1 MTSSPLGWYMLQRRG
16 EQEVLSA
23 LQEEI
28 ANLIL
33 IERGYES
40 EIVSK
45 IRALANEQNLVIEEG
60 SERDIWRM
68 SRPAKGDEPEHARV
82 LALTGRIPNRD
93 NLDDLFANSELLW
106 LLDGV
111 SYATNLGFGIRTAEV
126 SGADGVVLAPPEPM
140 NHVEKRT
147 MRKASMKAIRF
158 LPVIESTASEIIECA
173 KKHEFRIISA
183 EDVGTALPWESDMT
197 GKILLV
203 VGAERHGICKEI
215 LDASDQIIRLP
226 MAGFVPSYNLQVA
239 LSALAMEAMKQR
251 GLGE

>member
-1 MTSSPLGWYMLQRRG
+1 MTSSLLGWTMLQKRG
-16 EQEVLSA
+16 EDEVLES
-23 LQEEI
+23 LQNDEVE
-28 ANLIL
+28 LIL
-33 IERGYES
+33 VQREFNS
-40 EIVSK
+40 EILTK
-45 IRALANEQNLVIEEG
+45 IIDLAVQKGVPIEEG
-60 SERDIWRM
+60 SERDLWRM
-68 SRPAKGDEPEHARV
+68 ARPAKEREPEHPRILGLV
-82 LALTGRIPNRD
+82 GRKPHRE

-158 LPVIESTASEIIECA
+158 LPVIESTISEIISTA
-173 KKHEFRIISA
+173 KKYDFRIISA
-183 EDVGTALPWESDMT
+183 EDVGEIHPWESDMT
-197 GKILLV
+197 GKVLLV
-203 VGAERHGICKEI
+203 VGAERHGICDEI
-215 LDASDQIIRLP
+215 IGASDQVIRLP

-251 GLGE
+251 KLGI